1 VTSKNKP
8 RRSPVVAPN
17 DERIPAA
24 VDLLG
29 RTGADEVQLRY
40 SDDEKPVVWMA
51 IARWRDRW
59 EAAAAMTPARALFRL
74 LDEVV
79 DGGQCQHCNRP
90 TGFSPDLDALPLD
103 ALICWYQW
111 DPELR
116 TFRRGCAGDG

>member
-8 RRSPVVAPN
+8 KRSPVVAPN

-24 VDLLG
+24 VDLIG

-51 IARWRDRW
+51 VARWRDHW

-74 LDEVV
+74 LDEVI
-79 DGGQCQHCNRP
+79 DGGQCKHCNRP

-111 DPELR
+111 DPELQ